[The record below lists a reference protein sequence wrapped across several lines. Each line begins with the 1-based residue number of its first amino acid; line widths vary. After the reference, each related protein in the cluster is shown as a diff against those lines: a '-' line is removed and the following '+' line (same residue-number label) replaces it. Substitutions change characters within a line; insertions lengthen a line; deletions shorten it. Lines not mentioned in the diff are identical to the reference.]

1 VTSTTPPTPSTSL
14 AGAALPPGSAQ
25 PFLDIVD
32 FVERTTYAIWN
43 DRQPELVGSY
53 YGPRSVIRS
62 DSGDLVGGDTVTA
75 ATRERM
81 REFPDYRGLIHD
93 TIWTGDDASGY
104 RTSMRWTARGTLG
117 GGGADGPADRG
128 AAASTG
134 AVVHNSAIANC
145 VVLHGQYVEEW
156 AGENPGQLDDQLGID
171 SDSPATLVPEVEQQ
185 APVHSDSPTAVD
197 HGATVPAVPERVDGP
212 GLLVVELLHD
222 LYDRRDLGVVERVY
236 AAGAPYTFGATRW
249 QIGHQGVRAEVGRWL
264 DLLPDS
270 RATVDEL
277 YWVDEAP
284 GRARVAVRFRV
295 SGTAAGDR
303 PVEIMSIHHLHVRGG
318 LVVAEWSEYDELA
331 LRRQLRGTGRPAG

>member
-1 VTSTTPPTPSTSL
+1 MTSPPTL
-14 AGAALPPGSAQ
+14 ADAALPPGSQQ

-43 DRQPELVGSY
+43 DRSPELVASY

-62 DSGDLVGGDTVTA
+62 DSGDLVGGDAVTA
-75 ATRERM
+75 ATYERM
-81 REFPDYRGLIHD
+81 RTFPDYLGMIHD

-117 GGGADGPADRG
+117 GGQAAGA
-128 AAASTG
+128 TG

-156 AGENPGQLDDQLGID
+156 AGENPLHLDDQLGML
-171 SDSPATLVPEVEQQ
+171 SDALLPGVDPQ
-185 APVHSDSPTAVD
+185 APVHSDSPTAAD
-197 HGATVPAVPERVDGP
+197 HGATVPAVPDRLEGP

-222 LYDRRDLGVVERVY
+222 LYDRRDLAVVERRY
-236 AAGAPYTFGATRW
+236 AAGAPYTFGASRW
-249 QIGHQGVRAEVGRWL
+249 RAGHEGVRAEVGRWL
-264 DLLPDS
+264 GLLPDS

-295 SGTAAGDR
+295 SGTAAGNR
-303 PVEIMSIHHLHVRGG
+303 PVEIMCIHHLHVRGG

-331 LRRQLRGTGRPAG
+331 LRRQGRGND